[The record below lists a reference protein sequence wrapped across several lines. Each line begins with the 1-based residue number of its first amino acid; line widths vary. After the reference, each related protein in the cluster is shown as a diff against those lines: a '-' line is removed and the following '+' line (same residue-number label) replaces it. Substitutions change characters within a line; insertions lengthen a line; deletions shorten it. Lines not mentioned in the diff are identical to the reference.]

1 MKISETKSNT
11 EMSLKPLASP
21 LSVLLKPIEGRG
33 QSRETISRIA
43 DLTFR
48 STESELKWSQKTG
61 QLAKVYPKPMK
72 GYENGEA
79 PEFYRSV

>member
-1 MKISETKSNT
+1 MQK
-11 EMSLKPLASP
+11 LK
-21 LSVLLKPIEGRG
+21 R
-33 QSRETISRIA
+33 
-43 DLTFR
+43 
-48 STESELKWSQKTG
+48 SQKTG

>member
-1 MKISETKSNT
+1 MPN
-11 EMSLKPLASP
+11 P
-21 LSVLLKPIEGRG
+21 LSADIRARFELLFG
-33 QSRETISRIA
+33 QG
-43 DLTFR
+43 
-48 STESELKWSQKTG
+48 LKWSQKTR

>member
-1 MKISETKSNT
+1 LGIG
-11 EMSLKPLASP
+11 
-21 LSVLLKPIEGRG
+21 SVGNGLLRFGC
-33 QSRETISRIA
+33 A
-43 DLTFR
+43 VFTFTP
-48 STESELKWSQKTG
+48 SMKWSQKTG

>member
-1 MKISETKSNT
+1 MVRTTPDE
-11 EMSLKPLASP
+11 
-21 LSVLLKPIEGRG
+21 V
-33 QSRETISRIA
+33 
-43 DLTFR
+43 
-48 STESELKWSQKTG
+48 LKWSQKTG